1 MCEKNHCS
9 RTPEDICTCMDWQND
24 DLIRTVTHLAEN
36 ITDIDWELDYK
47 DLADV

>member
-24 DLIRTVTHLAEN
+24 DLIPRGLRRSCVKTGQSCGFVN
-36 ITDIDWELDYK
+36 
-47 DLADV
+47 

>member
-1 MCEKNHCS
+1 MCETNHCS
-9 RTPEDICTCMDWQND
+9 RTPEDLCTCMDWQND

-47 DLADV
+47 VY